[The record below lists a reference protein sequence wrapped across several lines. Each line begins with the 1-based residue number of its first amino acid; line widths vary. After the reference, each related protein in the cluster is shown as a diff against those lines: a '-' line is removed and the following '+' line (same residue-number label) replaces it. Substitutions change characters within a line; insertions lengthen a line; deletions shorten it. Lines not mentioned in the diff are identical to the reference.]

1 MIAYLL
7 LSFISY
13 AGTRRGRNTGTD
25 MLLKIDQCF
34 TAIIA
39 FKIDVENQQTKESEL
54 KRLKRKMDLDTDVG
68 IDFYIVGSKNSC
80 ASDLYR
86 YLYSL
91 IMAKSL
97 LIERFI

>member
-1 MIAYLL
+1 
-7 LSFISY
+7 
-13 AGTRRGRNTGTD
+13 

-91 IMAKSL
+91 IIADSPFL
-97 LIERFI
+97 GRGI